1 VISQG
6 TENLNG
12 VISFQQTI
20 KLTTSENSTII
31 LRQNFVRQ
39 DRFIF
44 TLSAV
49 AEEDKYPGYSPLDRQ
64 PLFKS
69 PTTAFSPHQS

>member
-49 AEEDKYPGYSPLDRQ
+49 AEEDKYPGYQDD
-64 PLFKS
+64 F
-69 PTTAFSPHQS
+69 AA